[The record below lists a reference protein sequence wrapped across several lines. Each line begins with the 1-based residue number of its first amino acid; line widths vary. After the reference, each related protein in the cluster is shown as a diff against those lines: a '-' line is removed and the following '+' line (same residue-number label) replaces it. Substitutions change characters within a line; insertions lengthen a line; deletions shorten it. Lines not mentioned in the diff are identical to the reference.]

1 MTRPVLRLAP
11 PSCWRAH
18 AQGRRPACA
27 VQRGV
32 TGRRVSVDFYE
43 ARVQRMCQCAR
54 PSAVLFDPMRL
65 VYTQTNSPAL
75 PE

>member
-11 PSCWRAH
+11 SSCWRAH

-27 VQRGV
+27 VQRGG

-43 ARVQRMCQCAR
+43 ARVQRICQCAR
-54 PSAVLFDPMRL
+54 PSAVLFDPDAPGC
-65 VYTQTNSPAL
+65 TQTNSPAL

>member
-1 MTRPVLRLAP
+1 MRRVAARPV
-11 PSCWRAH
+11 PSSA
-18 AQGRRPACA
+18 AL
-27 VQRGV
+27 